1 MSSEEVGVRLRGE
14 GKGLPPRAQSGES
27 SQMTHWKQIWT
38 YHLKL
43 DYFLRGDL
51 RQRLRMK
58 KKKHSNLLAKTEGF
72 NVFHAHRW
80 YNRSSP
86 LCWSSFCHLKLWWDT
101 CCLLVQT
108 TPSGLSWV
116 PAWSSRHLEENT
128 SHEEMLTSFTVGPDT
143 TYISLTWWRRYQMFC
158 TFGTAVW
165 AQWGTAGTR
174 TSDQFQANGC
184 SWSLHYYWHL

>member
-1 MSSEEVGVRLRGE
+1 
-14 GKGLPPRAQSGES
+14 
-27 SQMTHWKQIWT
+27 MTHWKQIWT

-72 NVFHAHRW
+72 NVFQAHRW
-80 YNRSSP
+80 YNGSSP

-128 SHEEMLTSFTVGPDT
+128 SHEEMLTLKGHGAVSRWD
-143 TYISLTWWRRYQMFC
+143 LTWHYLHFFNVMTTLPDVLHFWNSRVSSVRNCRNKNKWSVPGKWLQLIF
-158 TFGTAVW
+158 AVLL
-165 AQWGTAGTR
+165 ASVNSGPV
-174 TSDQFQANGC
+174 
-184 SWSLHYYWHL
+184 Y